1 MHFNLISSK
10 LSLICLGHTQYLD
23 LKCGL
28 KVGFVEEGA
37 FNTLGRAT
45 MTVLLHLLW
54 NTCA

>member
-1 MHFNLISSK
+1 MHFNLISPK